1 MQQARYGVVL
11 ARPSGSMFEGPRFPF
26 ILHSLLKDPQMHK
39 IFSIEMVHIELTCND
54 ESNYSNLDSLRYTKL
69 QGMPADGFAEKA
81 KKDEKD
87 PKAAANAGAINSMQ
101 ATDKNGK
108 TNVKARRDQK

>member
-1 MQQARYGVVL
+1 
-11 ARPSGSMFEGPRFPF
+11 
-26 ILHSLLKDPQMHK
+26 MHK

-108 TNVKARRDQK
+108 TNVKARRDQKWYSWGCQSTQGGRAALHSEFHSMFCN

>member
-1 MQQARYGVVL
+1 
-11 ARPSGSMFEGPRFPF
+11 
-26 ILHSLLKDPQMHK
+26 
-39 IFSIEMVHIELTCND
+39 MVHIELTCND

-69 QGMPADGFAEKA
+69 QGMPADSFAEKA
-81 KKDEKD
+81 KTDEKD
-87 PKAAANAGAINSMQ
+87 PKAAANAGAINTTMQ